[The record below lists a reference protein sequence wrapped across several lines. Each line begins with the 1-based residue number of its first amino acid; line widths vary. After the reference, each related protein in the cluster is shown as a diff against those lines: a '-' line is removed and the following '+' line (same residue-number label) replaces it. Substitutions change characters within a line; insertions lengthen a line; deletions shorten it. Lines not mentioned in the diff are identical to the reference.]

1 MAWIKQRPVTESGS
15 AIAPTE
21 EAPRAAAPARER
33 SMESIVNIGQSVEIK
48 GTLTGNE
55 DLTIEGMVD
64 GKILVK
70 DHSLTIGANGRIT
83 AEVHAKTVV
92 VVGQV
97 VGNITADDKVEIAPS
112 GSVEGD
118 IRAPRVAIADGA
130 KFKGSIDMD
139 RKGSV
144 ATKGTGTS
152 ASATPGCE
160 HARRQH
166 LDAVAVDSTE
176 RERSQGLI
184 RETTLEPH
192 GRFDGAVRRAR
203 SGSDRR
209 RRTEVPRSGQDPGED
224 PSRGQARDS
233 RSRASLWG
241 DRGLPRRPWRTRQ
254 RRGTR
259 DPGAATQATV
269 QAGDRD
275 RACGPRS
282 LPSPRHRSVSISL
295 TGSSTWS

>member
-1 MAWIKQRPVTESGS
+1 MAWIKQRPVSEKGS
-15 AIAPTE
+15 ATAPSD
-21 EAPRAAAPARER
+21 EAPRAVSYAPARER

-139 RKGSV
+139 RKGSA
-144 ATKGTGTS
+144 ATKGAATSPSPDAAATKSAASTSMPSQSIPRS
-152 ASATPGCE
+152 ASAAKG
-160 HARRQH
+160 
-166 LDAVAVDSTE
+166 
-176 RERSQGLI
+176 
-184 RETTLEPH
+184 
-192 GRFDGAVRRAR
+192 
-203 SGSDRR
+203 
-209 RRTEVPRSGQDPGED
+209 
-224 PSRGQARDS
+224 
-233 RSRASLWG
+233 
-241 DRGLPRRPWRTRQ
+241 
-254 RRGTR
+254 
-259 DPGAATQATV
+259 
-269 QAGDRD
+269 
-275 RACGPRS
+275 
-282 LPSPRHRSVSISL
+282 
-295 TGSSTWS
+295 